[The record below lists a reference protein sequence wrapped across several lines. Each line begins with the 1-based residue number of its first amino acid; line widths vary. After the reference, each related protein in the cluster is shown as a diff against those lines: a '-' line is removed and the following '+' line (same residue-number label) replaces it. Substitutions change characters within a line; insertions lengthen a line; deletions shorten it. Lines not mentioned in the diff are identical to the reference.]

1 MLTNATYFR
10 LQIYADWVYIWCI
23 AYLAKAHGV
32 LKIIL
37 KSSLKNLP
45 IYGQ

>member
-1 MLTNATYFR
+1 MGRY
-10 LQIYADWVYIWCI
+10 QIYADWVYIWCL

-45 IYGQ
+45 VYGQ